1 MVYFVF
7 NDSLCAALI
16 PGEPGGCYLGSAAG
30 MWFLQFLGFLAEPAK
45 IKCCTKSTLM
55 LLGLSRRAV
64 FGTEGSNE
72 GNVETSTHDYSFLA
86 GN

>member
-16 PGEPGGCYLGSAAG
+16 PAEPGGCYQGSAAG
-30 MWFLQFLGFLAEPAK
+30 MWFLQFLGFLTGPAQ

-55 LLGLSRRAV
+55 LLGVFRRAA
-64 FGTEGSNE
+64 FGIEGSHE
-72 GNVETSTHDYSFLA
+72 GNVETSNHDYSF
-86 GN
+86 